1 MDQISKSKLSFVVF
15 LILFSCGI
23 VFLVKP
29 AIAAETVS
37 LGEKENIFSKKVTD
51 LAEWFIGRP
60 YKLGGDATNTSEID
74 NSHLICLIYGE
85 AAKQADFHFHG
96 YMTMNKLLQ
105 NTQEI
110 DPHEIKVGD
119 LIVLQNDHAALI
131 YKFESDSKFYMIY
144 ASEKRQK
151 VFSFNSHNVVYNA
164 YWLKNLKGFFR
175 LSKHMLVP
183 AK

>member
-1 MDQISKSKLSFVVF
+1 MNQISKSKLSLIVF
-15 LILFSCGI
+15 LTLFSCGI
-23 VFLVKP
+23 VFHVNP
-29 AIAAETVS
+29 ATASETVS

-51 LAEWFIGRP
+51 LAEWFIDLP
-60 YKLGGDATNTSEID
+60 YKFGGDATNTSEID

-85 AAKQADFHFHG
+85 AAKKADFRFSG
-96 YMTMNKLLQ
+96 YMTMKNLLQ

-110 DPHEIKVGD
+110 DPHDIKVGD

-151 VFSFNSHNVVYNA
+151 VFSFNSHNAVYNA

-175 LSKHMLVP
+175 LSNHMLVP
-183 AK
+183 AE

>member
-1 MDQISKSKLSFVVF
+1 VNQISKSNLSLIVF
-15 LILFSCGI
+15 LILFSYGI
-23 VFLVKP
+23 VSHVKP
-29 AIAAETVS
+29 AIASETIS

-51 LAEWFIGRP
+51 LAEWFIGLP
-60 YKLGGDATNTSEID
+60 YKFGGDATTTSEID
-74 NSHLICLIYGE
+74 NSHLICLIYKE
-85 AAKQADFHFHG
+85 AAKQAAYRFSG
-96 YMTMNKLLQ
+96 YMTMENLLQ

-151 VFSFNSHNVVYNA
+151 VFSFNSHNAVYNE

-175 LSKHMLVP
+175 LTKHMLVP
-183 AK
+183 SD

>member
-1 MDQISKSKLSFVVF
+1 MNQISKSKLSLIVF
-15 LILFSCGI
+15 LILFSYGI
-23 VFLVKP
+23 VSHVKP
-29 AIAAETVS
+29 AIASETIS
-37 LGEKENIFSKKVTD
+37 LGEKENLFSKKVTD
-51 LAEWFIGRP
+51 LAEWFIGLP
-60 YKLGGDATNTSEID
+60 YKFGGDATTTSEID
-74 NSHLICLIYGE
+74 NSHLICLIYEE
-85 AAKQADFHFHG
+85 AAKKADFRFSG
-96 YMTMNKLLQ
+96 YLPMKNLLQ

-119 LIVLQNDHAALI
+119 LIILQNDHAALI

-183 AK
+183 AD

>member
-1 MDQISKSKLSFVVF
+1 MVSHVN
-15 LILFSCGI
+15 
-23 VFLVKP
+23 P
-29 AIAAETVS
+29 AIASDTIS

-60 YKLGGDATNTSEID
+60 YKFGGDATNTSEID
-74 NSHLICLIYGE
+74 NSHLICLMCEE
-85 AAKQADFHFHG
+85 AAKQAAFRFNG
-96 YMTMNKLLQ
+96 YMPMKKLLR

-110 DPHEIKVGD
+110 NPHQIKVGD

-151 VFSFNSHNVVYNA
+151 VFSFNSHNAVYNA
-164 YWLKNLKGFFR
+164 YWLKNLKGFYR
-175 LSKHMLVP
+175 LSEHMLVP
-183 AK
+183 AD